1 MISISDKIKMKLI
14 GADTSNGIKII
25 KNINK
30 LQKQLEYP
38 LLIDKIDSTYKEKY
52 NVKVIPTLII
62 DDVVVSSGN
71 VPTDRELKNIIKKL
85 KEA

>member
-62 DDVVVSSGN
+62 DNVVVSSGN
-71 VPTDRELKNIIKKL
+71 GPSDRELRNIIRAM

>member
-62 DDVVVSSGN
+62 DNVVVSSGN
-71 VPTDRELKNIIKKL
+71 VPSDRELRNVIKRM

>member
-62 DDVVVSSGN
+62 DNVIVSSGN
-71 VPTDRELKNIIKKL
+71 VPSDRELRNIIRAM

>member
-30 LQKQLEYP
+30 LQKQSEYP

-62 DDVVVSSGN
+62 DNVVVSSGN
-71 VPTDRELKNIIKKL
+71 VPSDRELRNIIRAM

>member
-62 DDVVVSSGN
+62 DNVVVSSGN
-71 VPTDRELKNIIKKL
+71 VPTDRELRNIIRAM

>member
-62 DDVVVSSGN
+62 DNVVVSSGN
-71 VPTDRELKNIIKKL
+71 VPSDRELRNIIKRM

>member
-52 NVKVIPTLII
+52 NVKIIPTLII
-62 DDVVVSSGN
+62 DDVIVSSGN

>member
-62 DDVVVSSGN
+62 DNVVVSSGN
-71 VPTDRELKNIIKKL
+71 VPSDKELRNIIRAM

>member
-62 DDVVVSSGN
+62 DNVVVSSGN
-71 VPTDRELKNIIKKL
+71 VTSDRELRNIIRAM

>member
-14 GADTSNGIKII
+14 GADTSNGIKRI

-62 DDVVVSSGN
+62 DNVVVSSGN
-71 VPTDRELKNIIKKL
+71 VPSDRELRNIIRAM

>member
-38 LLIDKIDSTYKEKY
+38 LLIDKIDSTYKDKY

-62 DDVVVSSGN
+62 ENVVVSSGN
-71 VPTDRELKNIIKKL
+71 VPSDRELRNIIRAM

>member
-25 KNINK
+25 KKINK

-62 DDVVVSSGN
+62 DNVVVSSGN
-71 VPTDRELKNIIKKL
+71 VPSDRELRNIIRAM

>member
-38 LLIDKIDSTYKEKY
+38 LLIDNIDSTYKEKY

-62 DDVVVSSGN
+62 DNVVVSSGN
-71 VPTDRELKNIIKKL
+71 VPSDRELMNIIRAM

>member
-62 DDVVVSSGN
+62 DNVVLSSGN
-71 VPTDRELKNIIKKL
+71 VPSDRELRNIIRAM

>member
-1 MISISDKIKMKLI
+1 MKLI

-62 DDVVVSSGN
+62 DNVVVSSGN
-71 VPTDRELKNIIKKL
+71 VPSDRELRNIIRAM

>member
-62 DDVVVSSGN
+62 DNVVVSSGN
-71 VPTDRELKNIIKKL
+71 VPSDRELRNIIRAM

>member
-1 MISISDKIKMKLI
+1 MISISDKIKIKLI

-62 DDVVVSSGN
+62 DNVVVSSGN
-71 VPTDRELKNIIKKL
+71 VPSDRELRNIIRAM

>member
-30 LQKQLEYP
+30 LQKLLEYP

-62 DDVVVSSGN
+62 DNVVVSSGN
-71 VPTDRELKNIIKKL
+71 VPSDRELRNIIRAM

>member
-62 DDVVVSSGN
+62 DNVVVSSGN
-71 VPTDRELKNIIKKL
+71 VPSDRELRNIIRAM
-85 KEA
+85 KET

>member
-38 LLIDKIDSTYKEKY
+38 LLIDKIDSTHKEKY

-62 DDVVVSSGN
+62 DNVVVSSGN
-71 VPTDRELKNIIKKL
+71 VPSDRELRNIIRAM

>member
-62 DDVVVSSGN
+62 DNVVVSSGN
-71 VPTDRELKNIIKKL
+71 VPSDRELRNIIRAL

>member
-38 LLIDKIDSTYKEKY
+38 ILIDKIDSTYKEKY

-62 DDVVVSSGN
+62 DNVVVSSGN
-71 VPTDRELKNIIKKL
+71 VPSDRELRNIIRAM

>member
-14 GADTSNGIKII
+14 CADTSNCIKII

-62 DDVVVSSGN
+62 DNVVVSSGN
-71 VPTDRELKNIIKKL
+71 VPSDRELRNIIRAM

>member
-62 DDVVVSSGN
+62 DNVVVSSGN
-71 VPTDRELKNIIKKL
+71 VPSDIELRNIIRAM

>member
-1 MISISDKIKMKLI
+1 MISISDKIKLKLI

-62 DDVVVSSGN
+62 DNVVVSSGN
-71 VPTDRELKNIIKKL
+71 VPSDRELRNIIRAM

>member
-1 MISISDKIKMKLI
+1 MISISDKIKMTLI

-62 DDVVVSSGN
+62 DNVVVSSGN
-71 VPTDRELKNIIKKL
+71 VPSDRELRNIIRAM

>member
-1 MISISDKIKMKLI
+1 MIGISDKIKMKLI

-62 DDVVVSSGN
+62 DNVVVSSGN
-71 VPTDRELKNIIKKL
+71 VPSDRELRNIIRAM

>member
-30 LQKQLEYP
+30 LRKQLEYP

-62 DDVVVSSGN
+62 DNVVVSSGN
-71 VPTDRELKNIIKKL
+71 VPSDRELRNIIRAM

>member
-1 MISISDKIKMKLI
+1 MISISDKVKMKLI

-62 DDVVVSSGN
+62 DNVVVSSGN
-71 VPTDRELKNIIKKL
+71 VPSDRELRNIIRAM

>member
-62 DDVVVSSGN
+62 DNVVVSSGN
-71 VPTDRELKNIIKKL
+71 VPSDRELRNIIRAMN
-85 KEA
+85 EA